1 MCAKEN
7 ILSMLIDPNCDLID
21 GLQRKGPKQGG
32 YINWRVN
39 SLEEGRYVFAHIPPL
54 YQTTVHSLV
63 YSMTPRRRGT
73 YNLVRLPINQYTN
86 GKANN
91 GTERFEFLIFQA
103 SI

>member
-1 MCAKEN
+1 MGMVN
-7 ILSMLIDPNCDLID
+7 LHGTWQI
-21 GLQRKGPKQGG
+21 GLTQGG

-54 YQTTVHSLV
+54 YQSTVHSLV

-91 GTERFEFLIFQA
+91 GTERFEFLIF
-103 SI
+103 